1 MSLDRLHDEL
11 MANEEYRMAFAEEDL
26 IHRVALRVLQLRK
39 GSGMSQAEL
48 AELLGTRQPAI
59 AKIEA
64 GGANLTLRRVARIA
78 HALDIDPAA
87 LVTTESPDSAYLRW
101 TEKVPGMSEYTL
113 TTTTSAMR
121 DIPAVS
127 LISEAA

>member
-11 MANEEYRMAFAEEDL
+11 MANEEYRMAYAEEDL
-26 IHRVALRVLQLRK
+26 IHRVALRVLQLRE

-48 AELLGTRQPAI
+48 AERLGTRQPAI

-87 LVTTESPDSAYLRW
+87 LVTTESPDSSYLRW
-101 TEKVPGMSEYTL
+101 TEKVPGISEYTL
-113 TTTTSAMR
+113 TTTTSEMR

-127 LISEAA
+127 LIS

>member
-26 IHRVALRVLQLRK
+26 IHRVALRVLQLRE
-39 GSGMSQAEL
+39 GTGMSQAEF
-48 AELLGTRQPAI
+48 AELLGTRQPAV
-59 AKIEA
+59 ARIEA

-87 LVTTESPDSAYLRW
+87 LLATESPDSSYLPS
-101 TEKVPGMSEYTL
+101 TETLPG
-113 TTTTSAMR
+113 
-121 DIPAVS
+121 VS
-127 LISEAA
+127 